1 MTEENQQT
9 ATEDL
14 TEPDALIYTYSV
26 RRFLEDRMPKVVILR
41 IGHRVF
47 RDSRVTTH
55 VCLTARALG
64 ANGVIIADQEDKVV
78 ESTIRDVTNRFGGP
92 FDVQSGKPWKQAV
105 RDWRA
110 IGGRIVHLTAYGLP
124 LPKTLP
130 EIQDTDKDLLV
141 VVGSEKMPGE
151 IFKLADWNVSVTSQP
166 MSEVAALVIFL
177 EWFKQHQEFEHE
189 FSKAQVQ
196 IVPSR
201 SGKEIQ
207 TFSA

>member
-1 MTEENQQT
+1 L
-9 ATEDL
+9 AR
-14 TEPDALIYTYSV
+14 I
-26 RRFLEDRMPKVVILR
+26 FILR

-64 ANGVIIADQEDKVV
+64 ADGVVIADQEDKVV

-92 FDVQSGKPWKQAV
+92 FDIQSGKPWKQAI

-124 LPKTLP
+124 LPKMLP
-130 EIQDTDKDLLV
+130 EIQETDKDLLV
-141 VVGSEKMPGE
+141 VVGSEKMPGV
-151 IFKLADWNVSVTSQP
+151 IFKLADWNVSVTNQP
-166 MSEVAALVIFL
+166 MSEVAALAIFL
-177 EWFKQHQEFEHE
+177 DWFKGHRGFDHE

-196 IVPSR
+196 IVPSK
-201 SGKEIQ
+201 SAKKIQ
-207 TFSA
+207 QLSR

>member
-1 MTEENQQT
+1 L
-9 ATEDL
+9 AR
-14 TEPDALIYTYSV
+14 I
-26 RRFLEDRMPKVVILR
+26 FILR

-64 ANGVIIADQEDKVV
+64 ADGVIIADREDKVV

-92 FDVQSGKPWKQAV
+92 FDVQSGKPWKQAI
-105 RDWRA
+105 REWRA

-124 LPKTLP
+124 LPKMLP
-130 EIQDTDKDLLV
+130 EILDAKGDVLV
-141 VVGSEKMPGE
+141 IVGSEKMPGE
-151 IFKLADWNVSVTSQP
+151 IFKVADWNVSVTNQP
-166 MSEVAALVIFL
+166 MSEVAALAIFL
-177 EWFKQHQEFEHE
+177 DWFRQHREFEHE

-207 TFSA
+207 QLHN